1 MENMQ
6 QMTPKESF
14 QTPLKST
21 ASERVHENQQAN
33 QHFKE
38 LVEKTNSF
46 VNRSSKP
53 PSELHSNGHIGAKT
67 IEFLANRF
75 NSERVRITAQKTDSK
90 QRDPLSDSAQ
100 IYQIASD
107 LKNKTNAFYK
117 NPESIEVRGGKL
129 METLRGRDTANALMA
144 VTEELNELKRRTTD
158 IPKPQELQEE
168 IKEKF
173 SRLSKAIE
181 EQELEKKDVL
191 NKFRDKSV
199 RESHRMHEMIES
211 PPTGPSDKIL
221 EKLREELM
229 EMQRKVAEAE
239 MLRVHLEEEVRR
251 KEQEQ
256 ALLHQECSL
265 VKLKLEK
272 ERREFDEQC
281 RIEIEMKENARR
293 ELEEARRS
301 RSQKKEL
308 LEQMKA
314 ALLISEQARIV
325 TLSQLQEFRGN
336 LRVYCRLKPSS
347 PQEERAVVLKDKDHK
362 EVQLVEASKKA
373 KPTPYIFDHVFGETI
388 SQQDVFEQVEPF
400 VQGTLDGK
408 SISIFAYGP
417 TGSGKTYTLE
427 GYNPDS
433 EKLGPLSGVLPR
445 ALDLITKEVS
455 KTNSFQMKGDV
466 LSVYLSCIEI
476 YNERIG
482 DLLAGKDKREEE
494 VRIQLNNGKVILQGL
509 VRRKVANIAEALET
523 IKESSSRRQVEA
535 TTFNATSSRSH
546 SIYRIA
552 IVQNATN
559 EELGLLNIIDMAG
572 SEKNSFDNNIATGSK
587 KQLPPDRLKKIQ
599 TEANFINKSLT
610 TLGRIIRMIKEQ
622 RTSGIKDG

>member
-107 LKNKTNAFYK
+107 LKNKTECLLQEPRVN
-117 NPESIEVRGGKL
+117 RGQRRKI

-265 VKLKLEK
+265 VRLKLEK

-281 RIEIEMKENARR
+281 RIELELKENARR

-314 ALLISEQARIV
+314 ALMISEQARMV

-336 LRVYCRLKPSS
+336 LTSLLQTQAFRRSRGEGGAREGQGPQGGAAVGSEQEGQADSVHLRL
-347 PQEERAVVLKDKDHK
+347 R
-362 EVQLVEASKKA
+362 
-373 KPTPYIFDHVFGETI
+373 
-388 SQQDVFEQVEPF
+388 
-400 VQGTLDGK
+400 
-408 SISIFAYGP
+408 
-417 TGSGKTYTLE
+417 
-427 GYNPDS
+427 
-433 EKLGPLSGVLPR
+433 
-445 ALDLITKEVS
+445 
-455 KTNSFQMKGDV
+455 
-466 LSVYLSCIEI
+466 
-476 YNERIG
+476 
-482 DLLAGKDKREEE
+482 
-494 VRIQLNNGKVILQGL
+494 
-509 VRRKVANIAEALET
+509 VRRDSSARQR
-523 IKESSSRRQVEA
+523 SSSRWSPSCKALWVVRVSA
-535 TTFNATSSRSH
+535 SLLTGRPALARPTPSRGTHRTRRSWGLCPE
-546 SIYRIA
+546 SFRGLWRSLRKRSA
-552 IVQNATN
+552 
-559 EELGLLNIIDMAG
+559 EETLL
-572 SEKNSFDNNIATGSK
+572 
-587 KQLPPDRLKKIQ
+587 R
-599 TEANFINKSLT
+599 
-610 TLGRIIRMIKEQ
+610 
-622 RTSGIKDG
+622 